1 MLVGTGIAP
10 LPSSWGKGP
19 GDGGATHRMSILS
32 IRNLKVDY
40 ATQDGTVQAV
50 DGVSLDVAEGQHL
63 GLIGESGC
71 GKTTLMKAIVQ
82 VLPRNGRIVAGEIN
96 FKGTDLLQLSRTD
109 MRQLRWREIAT
120 IPQASMD
127 SLNPVQR
134 VGNQLTKLLSVRGG
148 YDKRAAKRRA
158 VDLFDLVGLDSDRLS
173 HYPHEFSGGMK
184 QRAVIAMALA
194 LEPSLLIA
202 DEPVTAL
209 DVIVQHQILEVL
221 RRLEEELNLTVM
233 LITHDISVVAQVC
246 DSVAVMYAGR
256 IVEQAAA
263 APFFASPSHPYSLG
277 LQQAFPN
284 LARPREQL
292 VSIEGY
298 PPDLREPPT
307 GCRFAER
314 CPFVL
319 DACHIDD
326 PQLQLVG
333 AERYAACL
341 RSGEM
346 DALRL
351 QAEDPALWQ
360 QVEVAQTYAPTP
372 HPPALSPT
380 GREGE
385 LSPVLDADDKSPSLL
400 MEEGFGVGASEPLL
414 ELRDVSK
421 RFKVGGGLA
430 GLLRGDKEQT
440 VYAVN
445 NISFSLRR
453 GESLGLAGES
463 GCGKSTTG
471 KLLVKLLDAS
481 EGEIDFDGADLA
493 ALDGENLLGF
503 RRRAQLMF
511 QNPFEALNPRF
522 TLYRSLTEPL
532 IIHGWTDENERLERV
547 VDTLDRVNLRPA
559 EVFLDKYPHQLSG
572 GQLQRVVLAR
582 ALVLQPDF
590 LVADEPVSMLDVS
603 VRAGILNT
611 TRRLASEL
619 GLATVYISHDLSL
632 LQYTCDRI
640 AIMYLGEIVEIGPS
654 QQVINNPQ
662 HPYTQALIAA
672 VPVPDPTIENPPLRI
687 REGVPRPTE
696 QFVGCPFSQRCP
708 EVMEA
713 CLTVRPPQ
721 VSDDEGRITSCH
733 LYGEHSA
740 SPKLRDSAGKQA

>member
-1 MLVGTGIAP
+1 
-10 LPSSWGKGP
+10 
-19 GDGGATHRMSILS
+19 MSILS
-32 IRNLKVDY
+32 IRDLKVNY
-40 ATQDGTVQAV
+40 ETQEGTVQAV
-50 DGVSLDVAEGQHL
+50 DGVSLDIEEAQQL

-71 GKTTLMKAIVQ
+71 GKTTLLKAIVQ
-82 VLPRNGRIVAGEIN
+82 VLPRNGRIAGGEIL
-96 FKGTDLLQLSRTD
+96 FKGMDLLRLPAAE

-134 VGNQLTKLLSVRGG
+134 VGKQLTKLLTVRGG
-148 YDKRAAKRRA
+148 LGKAAAQRRA
-158 VDLFDLVGLDSDRLS
+158 VELFDLVGLDTGRLM

-194 LEPSLLIA
+194 LNPSLLIA

-221 RRLEEELNLTVM
+221 RRLQEELNLTVM

-246 DSVAVMYAGR
+246 DSVSVMYAGQ
-256 IVEQAAA
+256 IVERADAKT
-263 APFFASPSHPYSLG
+263 FFQSPAHPYSLG

-284 LARPREQL
+284 LVRPRDVL

-298 PPDLREPPT
+298 PPDLRQPPQ

-319 DACHIDD
+319 DACHQTD
-326 PQLQLVG
+326 PVLEKVG
-333 AERYAACL
+333 DNRSAACL
-341 RSGEM
+341 RSQEM
-346 DALRL
+346 DALRQ
-351 QAEDPALWQ
+351 QAEDPTLWQ
-360 QVEVAQTYAPTP
+360 HVEVTQQFQDHPATAPI
-372 HPPALSPT
+372 
-380 GREGE
+380 E
-385 LSPVLDADDKSPSLL
+385 LTADEAKRSTSGQNDNVLIEMRS
-400 MEEGFGVGASEPLL
+400 
-414 ELRDVSK
+414 VSK
-421 RFKVGGGLA
+421 RFKIGGGLA

-445 NISFSLRR
+445 NISFTLKR

-471 KLLVKLLDAS
+471 KLLVKLVDAS
-481 EGEIDFDGADLA
+481 EGEILFDGLDLA
-493 ALDGENLLGF
+493 KLDDKETLAF
-503 RRRAQLMF
+503 RSRVQLMF

-532 IIHGWTDENERLERV
+532 IIHGWKDETKRLNRV
-547 VDTLDRVNLRPA
+547 IETLDRVNLRPA
-559 EVFLDKYPHQLSG
+559 EAFLDKYPHQLSG

-582 ALVLQPDF
+582 ALVLHPDF

-611 TRRLASEL
+611 TRRLAREL

-654 QQVINNPQ
+654 QDVIRHPQ

-672 VPVPDPTIENPPLRI
+672 VPVPDPTIENPPLRVQ
-687 REGVPRPTE
+687 EGVPRPTE
-696 QFVGCPFSQRCP
+696 LFVGCPFAQRCP
-708 EVMEA
+708 DAMEA
-713 CLTVRPPQ
+713 CLHIPPPQ
-721 VSDDEGRITSCH
+721 IISENDHITQCH
-733 LYGEHSA
+733 LYGDHRD
-740 SPKLRDSAGKQA
+740 SPKLKRKLAGEPL

>member
-1 MLVGTGIAP
+1 
-10 LPSSWGKGP
+10 
-19 GDGGATHRMSILS
+19 MSILS
-32 IRNLKVDY
+32 IRDLKVDY
-40 ATQDGTVQAV
+40 HTQDGTVQAV
-50 DGVSLDVAEGQHL
+50 DGVSLDLEEGQHL

-71 GKTTLMKAIVQ
+71 GKTTLLKAIVQ
-82 VLPRNGRIVAGEIN
+82 VLPRNGHIVSGEIK
-96 FKGTDLLQLSRTD
+96 FQGMDLLKLPPAE

-134 VGNQLTKLLSVRGG
+134 VGSQLMKLLRVRGG
-148 YDKRAAKRRA
+148 YSKKAARKRA
-158 VDLFDLVGLDSDRLS
+158 VDLFDMVGLDTERLM

-221 RRLEEELNLTVM
+221 RKLEQELNLTVM

-246 DSVAVMYAGR
+246 DSVSVMYAGR

-263 APFFASPSHPYSLG
+263 KPFFASPAHPYSLG

-284 LARPREQL
+284 LARPRDVL

-298 PPDLREPPT
+298 PPDLREPPA

-314 CPFVL
+314 CPFVQP
-319 DACHIDD
+319 ACHEID
-326 PQLQLVG
+326 PQLEADG
-333 AERYAACL
+333 AGRFAACL
-341 RSGEM
+341 RSSEM
-346 DALRL
+346 DALRIH
-351 QAEDPALWQ
+351 AEDPTLWQ
-360 QVEVAQTYAPTP
+360 NVEVARGFAPQP
-372 HPPALSPT
+372 QPPPPPATAGRGDSVSRPT
-380 GREGE
+380 NDSDSETAGQPPADPDKSAPGGAAQ
-385 LSPVLDADDKSPSLL
+385 ADDI
-400 MEEGFGVGASEPLL
+400 LL
-414 ELRDVSK
+414 EMNDVSK
-421 RFKVGGGLA
+421 RFKIGGGLA
-430 GLLRGDKEQT
+430 GLLRGDREQT

-445 NISFSLRR
+445 NVSFTLRR

-471 KLLVKLLDAS
+471 KLLVKLIDAS
-481 EGEIDFDGADLA
+481 DGRLLFDGDDLSQV
-493 ALDGENLLGF
+493 GEKALLGF
-503 RRRAQLMF
+503 RSRVQLMF

-532 IIHGWTDENERLERV
+532 IIHGWKDEDERLDRV

-582 ALVLQPDF
+582 ALVLHPDF

-611 TRRLASEL
+611 TRRLAREL

-654 QQVINNPQ
+654 DEVINNPQ

-696 QFVGCPFSQRCP
+696 QFSGCPFAQRCP

-713 CLTVRPPQ
+713 CLDIRPPLI
-721 VSDDEGRITSCH
+721 VDERGHQAQCH
-733 LYGEHSA
+733 LYGEHRA
-740 SPKLRDSAGKQA
+740 SPKLQRASQS

>member
-1 MLVGTGIAP
+1 MT
-10 LPSSWGKGP
+10 
-19 GDGGATHRMSILS
+19 ILS
-32 IRNLKVDY
+32 IRDLKVEY
-40 ATQDGTVQAV
+40 ATQDGAVEAV

-71 GKTTLMKAIVQ
+71 GKTTLLKAIVQ
-82 VLPRNGRIVAGEIN
+82 VLPRNGRVTGGKIM
-96 FKGTDLLQLSRTD
+96 FKGMDLMQLPAAE

-134 VGNQLTKLLSVRGG
+134 VGGQLIKLLRVRGG
-148 YDKRAAKRRA
+148 YDKRAARRRA
-158 VDLFDLVGLDSDRLS
+158 VDLFDMVGLDTERLM

-221 RRLEEELNLTVM
+221 RELEQELNLTVM

-263 APFFASPSHPYSLG
+263 EPFFASPAHPYSLG

-284 LARPREQL
+284 LARPRDVL

-298 PPDLREPPT
+298 PPDLREPPA

-314 CPFVL
+314 CPFVQE
-319 DACHIDD
+319 ACKEHD
-326 PQLQLVG
+326 PRLEIVG
-333 AERYAACL
+333 DNRLAACL
-341 RSGEM
+341 RSNEM
-346 DALRL
+346 DALRAR
-351 QAEDPALWQ
+351 AEDPTLWQ
-360 QVEVAQTYAPTP
+360 HVEVAQLVGQPRPDFTDDGRGEPTARPSDVSHLAMAGQSPADPHKSETTPADGVDAP
-372 HPPALSPT
+372 
-380 GREGE
+380 
-385 LSPVLDADDKSPSLL
+385 
-400 MEEGFGVGASEPLL
+400 PLL
-414 ELRDVSK
+414 EMRDVSK
-421 RFKVGGGLA
+421 RFKIGGGLA

-445 NISFSLRR
+445 NISFTLRR

-481 EGEIDFDGADLA
+481 DGEITFAGADLSSV
-493 ALDGENLLGF
+493 DDKDLLAF
-503 RRRAQLMF
+503 RSRVQLMF

-532 IIHGWTDENERLERV
+532 IIHGWKDENERTRRV
-547 VDTLDRVNLRPA
+547 VETLDRVNLRPA

-582 ALVLQPDF
+582 ALVLHPDF

-611 TRRLASEL
+611 TRRLAREL

-654 QQVINNPQ
+654 NEVINNPQ

-672 VPVPDPTIENPPLRI
+672 VPVPDPTVENPPLRI

-696 QFVGCPFSQRCP
+696 QFIGCPFAQRCP

-713 CLTVRPPQ
+713 CLSVRPP
-721 VSDDEGRITSCH
+721 VIADERAHQAQCH
-733 LYGEHSA
+733 LYGEHRD
-740 SPKLRDSAGKQA
+740 SPKLERDAAAPR

>member
-1 MLVGTGIAP
+1 
-10 LPSSWGKGP
+10 
-19 GDGGATHRMSILS
+19 MSILS
-32 IRNLKVDY
+32 IRDLKVDY

-50 DGVSLDVAEGQHL
+50 DGVSLDVEESQQL

-71 GKTTLMKAIVQ
+71 GKTTLLNAIVQ
-82 VLPRNGRIVAGEIN
+82 VLPRNGHISAGEIK
-96 FKGTDLLQLSRTD
+96 FKGMDLLQLPAAE

-134 VGNQLTKLLSVRGG
+134 VGNQLLKLLRVRGG
-148 YDKRAAKRRA
+148 YDKRAARRRA
-158 VDLFDLVGLDSDRLS
+158 VDLFDLVGLDTERLMY
-173 HYPHEFSGGMK
+173 YPHEFSGGMK

-209 DVIVQHQILEVL
+209 DVIVQHQILEVV
-221 RRLEEELNLTVM
+221 RELEQELNLTVM

-263 APFFASPSHPYSLG
+263 KPFFASPAHPYSLG

-284 LARPREQL
+284 LARPRDVL

-298 PPDLREPPT
+298 PPDLREPPS

-314 CPFVL
+314 CPFVQP
-319 DACHIDD
+319 ACHEVD
-326 PQLQLVG
+326 PQLEIVG
-333 AERYAACL
+333 ENRLAACL
-341 RSGEM
+341 RSSEM
-346 DALRL
+346 NELRVM
-351 QAEDPALWQ
+351 AEDPTLWQ
-360 QVEVAQTYAPTP
+360 NVEVAQQLTPTLNP
-372 HPPALSPT
+372 SPKM
-380 GREGE
+380 REGLTTTVDE
-385 LSPVLDADDKSPSLL
+385 QGIHAPLPSLWGKGPGDGGGDIL
-400 MEEGFGVGASEPLL
+400 IEM
-414 ELRDVSK
+414 RNVSK
-421 RFKVGGGLA
+421 RFKIGGGLA

-445 NISFSLRR
+445 NISFTLER

-471 KLLVKLLDAS
+471 KLLVKLVDAS
-481 EGEIDFDGADLA
+481 DGNIIFDGADLA
-493 ALDGENLLGF
+493 QLDGDELLDF
-503 RRRAQLMF
+503 RERVQLMF

-522 TLYRSLTEPL
+522 TLYRSLMEPL
-532 IIHGWTDENERLERV
+532 IIHGWKDENKRLLRV
-547 VDTLDRVNLRPA
+547 METLDRVNLRPPEA
-559 EVFLDKYPHQLSG
+559 FLDKYPHQLSG

-582 ALVLQPDF
+582 ALVLHPDF

-611 TRRLASEL
+611 TRRLAREL

-640 AIMYLGEIVEIGPS
+640 AIMYLGEIVEIGPTNE
-654 QQVINNPQ
+654 VIHNPQ

-672 VPVPDPTIENPPLRI
+672 VPAPDPTLENPPLRI

-696 QFVGCPFSQRCP
+696 LFVGCPFAQRCP
-708 EVMEA
+708 DVMEA
-713 CLTVRPPQ
+713 CLSVRPPQ
-721 VSDDEGRITSCH
+721 VTNEKDHMAQCH
-733 LYGEHSA
+733 LYGEHRD
-740 SPKLRDSAGKQA
+740 SPKLKRDAERESA

>member
-1 MLVGTGIAP
+1 
-10 LPSSWGKGP
+10 
-19 GDGGATHRMSILS
+19 MSILS
-32 IRNLKVDY
+32 IRDLSVNY

-50 DGVSLDVAEGQHL
+50 DGVSLDLEEGQRL

-71 GKTTLMKAIVQ
+71 GKTTLLKAIVQ
-82 VLPRNGRIVAGEIN
+82 VLPRNGRIAGGKIL
-96 FKGTDLLQLSRTD
+96 FKGMDLLQLPAAE

-134 VGNQLTKLLSVRGG
+134 VGSQLTKLLRVRGG
-148 YDKRAAKRRA
+148 YSKKAALKRAA
-158 VDLFDLVGLDSDRLS
+158 DLFDLVGLDTERLS

-221 RRLEEELNLTVM
+221 RELEQELNLTVM

-246 DSVAVMYAGR
+246 DSVSVMYAGR

-263 APFFASPSHPYSLG
+263 EPFFSSPAHPYSLG

-284 LARPREQL
+284 LARPRDVL

-298 PPDLREPPT
+298 PPDLREPPS

-314 CPFVL
+314 CPFVQ
-319 DACHIDD
+319 DACHDIDPKLEAIGD
-326 PQLQLVG
+326 G
-333 AERYAACL
+333 RAAACL
-341 RSGEM
+341 RSNEM
-346 DALRL
+346 DVLRV
-351 QAEDPALWQ
+351 QSEDPSLWQ
-360 QVEVAQTYAPTP
+360 RVEVAQGLTPTP
-372 HPPALSPT
+372 QPAHA
-380 GREGE
+380 GRGDPVGRPSDANAGE
-385 LSPVLDADDKSPSLL
+385 RPDQPLAAPNRVIVDDDGADDI
-400 MEEGFGVGASEPLL
+400 LL
-414 ELRDVSK
+414 EMRDVSK
-421 RFKVGGGLA
+421 RFKIGGGLA

-445 NISFSLRR
+445 NISFSLKR

-471 KLLVKLLDAS
+471 KLLVKLIDAS
-481 EGEIDFDGADLA
+481 DGEIIFDGADLA
-493 ALDGENLLGF
+493 GMDDDSLLAF
-503 RRRAQLMF
+503 RSRVQLMF

-532 IIHGWTDENERLERV
+532 IIHGWKDENKRLDRV
-547 VDTLDRVNLRPA
+547 IETLDRVNLRPA

-582 ALVLQPDF
+582 ALVLHPDF

-611 TRRLASEL
+611 TRRLAREL

-640 AIMYLGEIVEIGPS
+640 AIMYLGEIVEIGAS
-654 QQVINNPQ
+654 NQVINNPQ
-662 HPYTQALIAA
+662 HPYTKALIAA

-687 REGVPRPTE
+687 QEGIPRPTE
-696 QFVGCPFSQRCP
+696 QFIGCPFAQRCP
-708 EVMEA
+708 DAMEA

-721 VSDDEGRITSCH
+721 IIDENEHGAQCH
-733 LYGEHSA
+733 LYGEHRD
-740 SPKLRDSAGKQA
+740 SPKLKRQLP

>member
-1 MLVGTGIAP
+1 
-10 LPSSWGKGP
+10 
-19 GDGGATHRMSILS
+19 MSILS
-32 IRNLKVDY
+32 IRDLSVNY

-50 DGVSLDVAEGQHL
+50 DGVSLDLAEGQRL

-71 GKTTLMKAIVQ
+71 GKTTLLKAIVQ
-82 VLPRNGRIVAGEIN
+82 VLPRNGAIVGGQIL
-96 FKGTDLLQLSRTD
+96 FKGMDLLQLPAAE

-134 VGNQLTKLLSVRGG
+134 VGSQLTKLLRVRGG
-148 YDKRAAKRRA
+148 FSKRSAQSRAA
-158 VDLFDLVGLDSDRLS
+158 DLFDLVGLDTERLS

-221 RRLEEELNLTVM
+221 RELEQELNLTVM

-246 DSVAVMYAGR
+246 DSVSVMYAGR

-263 APFFASPSHPYSLG
+263 EPFFASPAHPYSLG

-284 LARPREQL
+284 LARPRDEL

-298 PPDLREPPT
+298 PPDLREPPS

-319 DACHIDD
+319 EACHNSDPKLEAIGDD
-326 PQLQLVG
+326 R
-333 AERYAACL
+333 AAACL
-341 RSGEM
+341 RSSEM
-346 DALRL
+346 DALRV
-351 QAEDPALWQ
+351 QSEDPSLWQ
-360 QVEVAQTYAPTP
+360 RVEVAQQFAPTLNP
-372 HPPALSPT
+372 SPKK
-380 GREGE
+380 REGLFSPKAEQQE
-385 LSPVLDADDKSPSLL
+385 LNAPIPSVWEEPGDGGDK
-400 MEEGFGVGASEPLL
+400 VLL
-414 ELRDVSK
+414 EMRNVSK
-421 RFKVGGGLA
+421 RFKIGGGLA

-445 NISFSLRR
+445 NISFSLKR

-471 KLLVKLLDAS
+471 KLLVKLIDAS
-481 EGEIDFDGADLA
+481 DGAIIFDGADLTA
-493 ALDGENLLGF
+493 MDEDSLFAF
-503 RRRAQLMF
+503 RSRVQLMF

-532 IIHGWTDENERLERV
+532 VIHGWKDEDKRLDRV
-547 VDTLDRVNLRPA
+547 IETLDRVNLRPA

-582 ALVLQPDF
+582 ALVLHPDF

-611 TRRLASEL
+611 TRRLAREL

-654 QQVINNPQ
+654 KAVINNPQ
-662 HPYTQALIAA
+662 HPYTKALIAA
-672 VPVPDPTIENPPLRI
+672 VPVPDPTIVNPPLRI
-687 REGVPRPTE
+687 QEGVPRPTE
-696 QFVGCPFSQRCP
+696 QFVGCPFAQRCP
-708 EVMEA
+708 DVMEA
-713 CLTVRPPQ
+713 CLTVRPPLIT
-721 VSDDEGRITSCH
+721 DENDHTAQCH
-733 LYGEHSA
+733 LYGEHRN
-740 SPKLRDSAGKQA
+740 SPKLKRGIA

>member
-1 MLVGTGIAP
+1 
-10 LPSSWGKGP
+10 
-19 GDGGATHRMSILS
+19 MSILS
-32 IRNLKVDY
+32 IRDLSVNY

-50 DGVSLDVAEGQHL
+50 DGVSLDLEEGQRL

-71 GKTTLMKAIVQ
+71 GKTTLLKAIVQ
-82 VLPRNGRIVAGEIN
+82 VLPRNGAITGGKIL
-96 FKGTDLLQLSRTD
+96 FKGMDLLQMPAAE

-134 VGNQLTKLLSVRGG
+134 VGSQLTKLLRVRGG
-148 YDKRAAKRRA
+148 FSKKAALKRAA
-158 VDLFDLVGLDSDRLS
+158 DLFDLVGLDTERLS

-221 RRLEEELNLTVM
+221 RELEQELNLTVM

-246 DSVAVMYAGR
+246 DSVSVMYAGR

-263 APFFASPSHPYSLG
+263 EPFFASPAHPYSLG

-284 LARPREQL
+284 LARPRDEL

-298 PPDLREPPT
+298 PPDLREPPS

-314 CPFVL
+314 CPFAQE
-319 DACHIDD
+319 ACQASD
-326 PQLQLVG
+326 PQLVAIG

-341 RSGEM
+341 RSSEM
-346 DALRL
+346 DALRV
-351 QAEDPALWQ
+351 QSEDPSLWQ
-360 QVEVAQTYAPTP
+360 RVEVARQVAPTP
-372 HPPALSPT
+372 SPSRHPYGGHPIK
-380 GREGE
+380 REG
-385 LSPVLDADDKSPSLL
+385 LIPPMPSDKSSSPSLL
-400 MEEGFGVGASEPLL
+400 VGEGDGGWGGENDVLL
-414 ELRDVSK
+414 KLRNVSK
-421 RFKVGGGLA
+421 RFKIGGGLA

-445 NISFSLRR
+445 NISFSLKR

-471 KLLVKLLDAS
+471 KLLVKLIDAS
-481 EGEIDFDGADLA
+481 DGEILFDGADIT
-493 ALDGENLLGF
+493 ALDDESILSF
-503 RRRAQLMF
+503 RSRVQLMF

-532 IIHGWTDENERLERV
+532 VIHGWKDENQRLDRV
-547 VDTLDRVNLRPA
+547 IETLDRVNLRPA

-582 ALVLQPDF
+582 SLVLHPDF

-611 TRRLASEL
+611 TRRLAREL

-654 QQVINNPQ
+654 NEVINNPQ

-696 QFVGCPFSQRCP
+696 RFAGCPFAQRCP
-708 EVMEA
+708 DAMEA
-713 CLTVRPPQ
+713 CLTVPPPLIT
-721 VSDDEGRITSCH
+721 DESAHSAQCH
-733 LYGEHSA
+733 LYGEHRD
-740 SPKLRDSAGKQA
+740 SPKLKRDLAAAL

>member
-1 MLVGTGIAP
+1 MT
-10 LPSSWGKGP
+10 
-19 GDGGATHRMSILS
+19 ILS

-71 GKTTLMKAIVQ
+71 GKTTLLKAIVQ

-148 YDKRAAKRRA
+148 YGKRAAKRRA
-158 VDLFDLVGLDSDRLS
+158 VDLFDLVGLDSERLS

-256 IVEQAAA
+256 IVEQADAG
-263 APFFASPSHPYSLG
+263 PFFASPAHPYSLG

-319 DACHIDD
+319 GACHTDD

-333 AERYAACL
+333 ADRYAACL

-346 DALRL
+346 DALRQ

-360 QVEVAQTYAPTP
+360 QVEVVQASEELAQPSQIDSADW
-372 HPPALSPT
+372 A
-380 GREGE
+380 GQ
-385 LSPVLDADDKSPSLL
+385 PVATSDADDI
-400 MEEGFGVGASEPLL
+400 LL

-445 NISFSLRR
+445 NVSFSLRR

-481 EGEIDFDGADLA
+481 DGEIDFDGADLA
-493 ALDGENLLGF
+493 ALGGENLLGF

-532 IIHGWTDENERLERV
+532 IIHGWTDESERLERV
-547 VDTLDRVNLRPA
+547 VETLDRVNLRPA

-696 QFVGCPFSQRCP
+696 QFIGCPFSQRCP

-713 CLTVRPPQ
+713 CLSIRPPQ
-721 VSDDEGRITSCH
+721 VSDAEGRITQCH

-740 SPKLRDSAGKQA
+740 SPKLK

>member
-1 MLVGTGIAP
+1 MT
-10 LPSSWGKGP
+10 
-19 GDGGATHRMSILS
+19 ILS

-50 DGVSLDVAEGQHL
+50 DGVSLDVAEGQRL

-71 GKTTLMKAIVQ
+71 GKTTLLKAIVQ
-82 VLPRNGRIVAGEIN
+82 VLPRNGRIAAGEIR
-96 FKGTDLLQLSRTD
+96 FQGRDLLQMSTAD

-134 VGNQLTKLLSVRGG
+134 VGSQLTKLLRVRGG
-148 YDKRAAKRRA
+148 YDKRAAQRRA
-158 VDLFDLVGLDSDRLS
+158 VDLFDLVGLDSERLT

-221 RRLEEELNLTVM
+221 RELEEELNLTVV

-256 IVEQAAA
+256 IVEQAAG
-263 APFFASPSHPYSLG
+263 APFFAAPAHPYSLG

-314 CPFVL
+314 CPFVQA
-319 DACHIDD
+319 ACHETD
-326 PQLQLVG
+326 PQLQVVG
-333 AERYAACL
+333 DGRYAACL
-341 RSGEM
+341 RSAEM
-346 DALRL
+346 DSLRL
-351 QAEDPALWQ
+351 QAEDPLLWQ
-360 QVEVAQTYAPTP
+360 RVEVAQQFAPMP
-372 HPPALSPT
+372 
-380 GREGE
+380 
-385 LSPVLDADDKSPSLL
+385 SPS
-400 MEEGFGVGASEPLL
+400 VPASTHGGDSGRGDSGRGDSVSRPPSVDSRDDDILL

-421 RFKVGGGLA
+421 RFKIGGGLA

-445 NISFSLRR
+445 KVSFALRR

-481 EGEIDFDGADLA
+481 DGEIRFGGDDLM
-493 ALDGENLLGF
+493 ALDGEDLLRF

-532 IIHGWTDENERLERV
+532 IIHGWTDEDERLDRV
-547 VDTLDRVNLRPA
+547 VETLDRVNLRPA

-611 TRRLASEL
+611 TRQLAREL

-654 QQVINNPQ
+654 QEIISNPQ

-672 VPVPDPTIENPPLRI
+672 VPVPDPTIENPPLRVE
-687 REGVPRPTE
+687 EGVPRPTE
-696 QFVGCPFSQRCP
+696 QFVGCPFAQRCP
-708 EVMEA
+708 DAMQA
-713 CLTVRPPQ
+713 CLDIRPPQ
-721 VSDDEGRITSCH
+721 VIDAAGRMTQCH
-733 LYGEHSA
+733 LYGEQRA
-740 SPKLRDSAGKQA
+740 SPKLKNGQSASA

>member
-1 MLVGTGIAP
+1 MT
-10 LPSSWGKGP
+10 
-19 GDGGATHRMSILS
+19 ILS

-40 ATQDGTVQAV
+40 ATQDGVVQAV
-50 DGVSLDVAEGQHL
+50 DNVSLDVEEGQQL

-71 GKTTLMKAIVQ
+71 GKTTLLNAIVQ
-82 VLPRNGRIVAGEIN
+82 VLPRNGRIASGEILY
-96 FKGTDLLQLSRTD
+96 KGTDLLRLSTVD

-134 VGNQLTKLLSVRGG
+134 VGSQLMKLLTVRGG
-148 YDKRAAKRRA
+148 YDKAKARRRA
-158 VDLFDLVGLDSDRLS
+158 VDLFDLVGLDTERLM

-194 LEPSLLIA
+194 LQPSLLIA

-221 RRLEEELNLTVM
+221 RDLQQELNLTVM

-246 DSVAVMYAGR
+246 DSVSVMYAGQ
-256 IVEQAAA
+256 IVERAAA
-263 APFFASPSHPYSLG
+263 APFFHSPAHPYSLG

-284 LARPREQL
+284 LARPRDVL

-298 PPDLREPPT
+298 PPDLRHPPP

-314 CPFVL
+314 CPFVQ
-319 DACHIDD
+319 DACHETD
-326 PQLQLVG
+326 PPLEIVG
-333 AERYAACL
+333 EGRTAACL
-341 RSGEM
+341 RSSEM
-346 DALRL
+346 DALRV
-351 QAEDPALWQ
+351 QAEDPTLWQ
-360 QVEVAQTYAPTP
+360 HVEVTQQFEDLPEYETV
-372 HPPALSPT
+372 
-380 GREGE
+380 E
-385 LSPVLDADDKSPSLL
+385 LSAETP
-400 MEEGFGVGASEPLL
+400 ASEKNGEVLI
-414 ELRDVSK
+414 EMRDVSK
-421 RFKVGGGLA
+421 RFKIGGGLA

-445 NISFSLRR
+445 NISFTLKR

-471 KLLVKLLDAS
+471 KLLVKLIDAS
-481 EGEIDFDGADLA
+481 DGQIIFDGADLA
-493 ALDGENLLGF
+493 QLEDEELLKF
-503 RRRAQLMF
+503 RSRVQLMF

-532 IIHGWTDENERLERV
+532 IIHGWKDEEARAQRV
-547 VDTLDRVNLRPA
+547 IETLDRVNLRPA

-582 ALVLQPDF
+582 ALVLYPDF

-611 TRRLASEL
+611 TRRLAREL

-654 QQVINNPQ
+654 NEVINNPQ

-687 REGVPRPTE
+687 QEGVPRPTE
-696 QFVGCPFSQRCP
+696 IFVGCPFAQRCP
-708 EVMEA
+708 DAMEA
-713 CLTVRPPQ
+713 CLNIRPPL
-721 VSDDEGRITSCH
+721 VSDENDHTARCH
-733 LYGEHSA
+733 LYGEQRH
-740 SPKLRDSAGKQA
+740 SPKLKRRAEPAL

>member
-1 MLVGTGIAP
+1 
-10 LPSSWGKGP
+10 
-19 GDGGATHRMSILS
+19 MSILS
-32 IRNLKVDY
+32 IRDLKVNY

-50 DGVSLDVAEGQHL
+50 DGVDLDLEEGQHL

-71 GKTTLMKAIVQ
+71 GKTTLLKAIVQ
-82 VLPRNGRIVAGEIN
+82 VLPRNGEIVSGEIK
-96 FKGTDLLQLSRTD
+96 FQGMDLLKLPPAE

-134 VGNQLTKLLSVRGG
+134 VGSQLTKLLRVRGG
-148 YDKRAAKRRA
+148 YRKKAARKRA
-158 VDLFDLVGLDSDRLS
+158 VDLFDMVGLDTERLM

-221 RRLEEELNLTVM
+221 RQLERELNLTVM

-246 DSVAVMYAGR
+246 DSVSVMYAGR
-256 IVEQAAA
+256 IVEEAKSE
-263 APFFASPSHPYSLG
+263 PFFASPAHPYSLG

-284 LARPREQL
+284 LARPRDVL

-298 PPDLREPPT
+298 PPDLRAPPS

-314 CPFVL
+314 CPFVQN
-319 DACHIDD
+319 DCHETD
-326 PQLQLVG
+326 PQLEVVG
-333 AERYAACL
+333 DGRLAACL
-341 RSGEM
+341 RSSEM
-346 DALRL
+346 DSLRI
-351 QAEDPALWQ
+351 QAEDPTLWQ
-360 QVEVAQTYAPTP
+360 NVEVAQYP
-372 HPPALSPT
+372 HPKPLHHK
-380 GREGE
+380 EGGASVAE
-385 LSPVLDADDKSPSLL
+385 TNGGTAASASPSLP
-400 MEEGFGVGASEPLL
+400 VGEAAGGWGDESSDILL
-414 ELRDVSK
+414 EMNDVSK
-421 RFKVGGGLA
+421 QFKIGGGLS

-445 NISFSLRR
+445 NISFTLRR

-481 EGEIDFDGADLA
+481 AGSIVFDGDDLSA
-493 ALDGENLLGF
+493 VDDKELLGY
-503 RRRAQLMF
+503 RSRVQLMF

-532 IIHGWTDENERLERV
+532 IIHGWKDESERTQRV
-547 VDTLDRVNLRPA
+547 VETLDRVNLRPA

-582 ALVLQPDF
+582 ALVLHPDF

-611 TRRLASEL
+611 TRRLAREL

-654 QQVINNPQ
+654 NEVINNPQ

-672 VPVPDPTIENPPLRI
+672 VPVPDPTMENPPLRI

-696 QFVGCPFSQRCP
+696 QFIGCPFAQRCP
-708 EVMEA
+708 EAMEA
-713 CLTVRPPQ
+713 CLSIRPP
-721 VSDDEGRITSCH
+721 VIGDERGHQAQCH
-733 LYGEHSA
+733 LYGEH
-740 SPKLRDSAGKQA
+740 RDSPPLNRDAELAR

>member
-1 MLVGTGIAP
+1 
-10 LPSSWGKGP
+10 
-19 GDGGATHRMSILS
+19 MSILS
-32 IRNLKVDY
+32 IRDLKVDY

-50 DGVSLDVAEGQHL
+50 DGVSLDIDEGQHL

-71 GKTTLMKAIVQ
+71 GKTTLLKAIVR
-82 VLPRNGRIVAGEIN
+82 VLPRNGRIVAGEIK
-96 FKGTDLLQLSRTD
+96 FKGTDLLSLAPAE

-134 VGNQLTKLLSVRGG
+134 VGSQLMKLLTVRGG
-148 YDKRAAKRRA
+148 YDKRTARRRA
-158 VDLFDLVGLDSDRLS
+158 VDLFDLVGLDTERLM

-221 RRLEEELNLTVM
+221 RELERELNLTLM

-263 APFFASPSHPYSLG
+263 QPFFHAPAHPYSLG

-284 LARPREQL
+284 LARPRDVL

-314 CPFVL
+314 CPFVQ
-319 DACHIDD
+319 DACHGVD
-326 PQLQLVG
+326 PQLELVG
-333 AERYAACL
+333 SDRWAACL
-341 RSGEM
+341 RSSEM
-346 DALRL
+346 EELRV
-351 QAEDPALWQ
+351 QAEDPDLWQ
-360 QVEVAQTYAPTP
+360 QVEVVQEVAPSLIP
-372 HPPALSPT
+372 SPIK
-380 GREGE
+380 REGITPPLPSAE
-385 LSPVLDADDKSPSLL
+385 SDSPSLL
-400 MEEGFGVGASEPLL
+400 AGDGSGERGEKNGDDILL
-414 ELRDVSK
+414 EMRDVSK
-421 RFKVGGGLA
+421 RFKIGGGLA

-445 NISFSLRR
+445 NISFTLRR

-481 EGEIDFDGADLA
+481 DGEILFDGNDLA
-493 ALDGENLLGF
+493 QFDREELLAF
-503 RRRAQLMF
+503 RRRSQLMF
-511 QNPFEALNPRF
+511 QNPFEALNSRF

-532 IIHGWTDENERLERV
+532 IIHGWKDEYKRLERV
-547 VDTLDRVNLRPA
+547 VETLDRVNLRPA

-582 ALVLQPDF
+582 ALVLHPDF

-611 TRRLASEL
+611 TRRLAREL

-640 AIMYLGEIVEIGPS
+640 AIMYLGEIVEIGPCKE
-654 QQVINNPQ
+654 VINNPQ

-672 VPVPDPTIENPPLRI
+672 VPVPDPTVENPPLRI
-687 REGVPRPTE
+687 QDGVPRPTE
-696 QFVGCPFSQRCP
+696 RFIGCPFAQRCP
-708 EVMEA
+708 DVMEA
-713 CLTVRPPQ
+713 CLSVRPPA
-721 VSDDEGRITSCH
+721 ITGEDGHMAQCH
-733 LYGEHSA
+733 LYGEHRD
-740 SPKLRDSAGKQA
+740 SPKLKRAVE

>member
-1 MLVGTGIAP
+1 
-10 LPSSWGKGP
+10 
-19 GDGGATHRMSILS
+19 MSILS
-32 IRNLKVDY
+32 IRNLKVNY
-40 ATQDGTVQAV
+40 HTQDGVVQAV
-50 DGVSLDVAEGQHL
+50 DGVDLDLDEGQHL

-71 GKTTLMKAIVQ
+71 GKTTLLKAIVQ
-82 VLPRNGRIVAGEIN
+82 VLPRNGHIVSGEIK
-96 FKGTDLLQLSRTD
+96 FKGMDLLKLPPAE

-134 VGNQLTKLLSVRGG
+134 VGSQLMKLLRVRGG
-148 YDKRAAKRRA
+148 YTKKAARKRA
-158 VDLFDLVGLDSDRLS
+158 VDLFDMVGLDTERLM

-221 RRLEEELNLTVM
+221 RELERELNLTVM

-246 DSVAVMYAGR
+246 DSVSVMYAGR
-256 IVEQAAA
+256 IVEEARSE
-263 APFFASPSHPYSLG
+263 PFFASPAHPYSLG

-284 LARPREQL
+284 LARPRDVL

-314 CPFVL
+314 CPFVQA
-319 DACHIDD
+319 DCHQIDPILED
-326 PQLQLVG
+326 VG
-333 AERYAACL
+333 EDRKAACL
-341 RSGEM
+341 RSNEM
-346 DALRL
+346 DALRAR
-351 QAEDPALWQ
+351 AEDPTLWQ
-360 QVEVAQTYAPTP
+360 NVEVARLVGQPSTKSTDA
-372 HPPALSPT
+372 
-380 GREGE
+380 GRGE
-385 LSPVLDADDKSPSLL
+385 PLGRPSNTTRDVKAGQPLADPYNVPL
-400 MEEGFGVGASEPLL
+400 GVGNGGDDILL
-414 ELRDVSK
+414 EMNDVSK
-421 RFKVGGGLA
+421 RFKIGGGLA
-430 GLLRGDKEQT
+430 GLLRGDEEQT

-445 NISFSLRR
+445 NISFTLRR

-471 KLLVKLLDAS
+471 KLLVKLIDAS
-481 EGEIDFDGADLA
+481 DGQIVFDGEDLSSVDDKA
-493 ALDGENLLGF
+493 LLGF
-503 RRRAQLMF
+503 RSRVQLMF

-532 IIHGWTDENERLERV
+532 IIHGWKDENERTQRV
-547 VDTLDRVNLRPA
+547 VETLDRVNLRPA

-582 ALVLQPDF
+582 ALVLHPDF

-611 TRRLASEL
+611 TRRLAREL

-654 QQVINNPQ
+654 NEVINNPQ

-696 QFVGCPFSQRCP
+696 KFIGCPFAQRCP
-708 EVMEA
+708 EAMEA
-713 CLTVRPPQ
+713 CLNIRPP
-721 VSDDEGRITSCH
+721 VIADERGHEAQCH
-733 LYGEHSA
+733 LYGEHRD
-740 SPKLRDSAGKQA
+740 SPKLMRETPAGH

>member
-1 MLVGTGIAP
+1 
-10 LPSSWGKGP
+10 
-19 GDGGATHRMSILS
+19 MSILS
-32 IRNLKVDY
+32 IRDLKVDY
-40 ATQDGTVQAV
+40 ATQEGRVQAV

-71 GKTTLMKAIVQ
+71 GKTTLLKAVVQ
-82 VLPRNGRIVAGEIN
+82 VLPRNGQISAGKIL
-96 FKGTDLLQLSRTD
+96 FKGRDLLQLSRME

-134 VGNQLTKLLSVRGG
+134 VGSQLMKLLRVRGG
-148 YDKRAAKRRA
+148 YDKRAARRRA
-158 VDLFDLVGLDSDRLS
+158 SDLFDLVGLDTERLM

-221 RRLEEELNLTVM
+221 RELEHELNLTVM

-263 APFFASPSHPYSLG
+263 EPFFHAPAHPYSLG

-284 LARPREQL
+284 LARPRDVL

-298 PPDLREPPT
+298 PPDLREPPA

-314 CPFVL
+314 CPFVQER
-319 DACHIDD
+319 CHEVD
-326 PQLQLVG
+326 PRLEIVG
-333 AERYAACL
+333 EERLAACL

-346 DALRL
+346 ESLRA

-360 QVEVAQTYAPTP
+360 QVEVAMPPSA
-372 HPPALSPT
+372 PALPPSSGRSEPAGRPLPPPTSSDMGEPESRQLDRPSSP
-380 GREGE
+380 G
-385 LSPVLDADDKSPSLL
+385 
-400 MEEGFGVGASEPLL
+400 EPLL
-414 ELRDVSK
+414 EMRDVSK
-421 RFKVGGGLA
+421 RFKIGGGLS

-445 NISFSLRR
+445 NISFTLRR

-481 EGEIDFDGADLA
+481 DGELLFDGADMAQLEKEELLA
-493 ALDGENLLGF
+493 F
-503 RRRAQLMF
+503 RRRSQLMF

-532 IIHGWTDENERLERV
+532 IIHGWKDEQARLGRV
-547 VDTLDRVNLRPA
+547 IETLDRVNLRPA

-582 ALVLQPDF
+582 ALVLHPDF

-654 QQVINNPQ
+654 SEVINNPQ
-662 HPYTQALIAA
+662 HPYTKALIAA
-672 VPVPDPTIENPPLRI
+672 VPVPDPTVENPPLRI
-687 REGVPRPTE
+687 QEGVPRPTE
-696 QFVGCPFSQRCP
+696 RFVGCPFAQRCP
-708 EVMEA
+708 DVMQA
-713 CLTVRPPQ
+713 CQVIRPPAI
-721 VSDDEGRITSCH
+721 SDEYSHSAQCH
-733 LYGEHSA
+733 LYGEHRD
-740 SPKLRDSAGKQA
+740 SPKLRDQAEPAGA

>member
-1 MLVGTGIAP
+1 MT
-10 LPSSWGKGP
+10 
-19 GDGGATHRMSILS
+19 ILS

-40 ATQDGTVQAV
+40 ATQDGTARAV
-50 DGVSLDVAEGQHL
+50 DGVSLDVAAGQQL

-71 GKTTLMKAIVQ
+71 GKTTLLKAIVQ
-82 VLPRNGRIVAGEIN
+82 VLPRNGRVVAGEIN
-96 FKGTDLLQLSRTD
+96 FKGTDLLRLPPAD

-127 SLNPVQR
+127 SLNPVER
-134 VGNQLTKLLSVRGG
+134 VGSQLTKLLAVRGG
-148 YDKRAAKRRA
+148 YDRRAAKRRA
-158 VDLFDLVGLDSDRLS
+158 VDLFDLVGLDSGRLS

-221 RRLEEELNLTVM
+221 RRLEEELKLTVM

-263 APFFASPSHPYSLG
+263 APFFASPAHPYSLG

-326 PQLQLVG
+326 PQLQQVG
-333 AERYAACL
+333 ADRYAACL

-346 DALRL
+346 DMLRQ

-360 QVEVAQTYAPTP
+360 QVEVAQDSAPAGQS
-372 HPPALSPT
+372 PALSPT
-380 GREGE
+380 ERRGE
-385 LSPVLDADDKSPSLL
+385 SFIGSATENISPSLF
-400 MEEGFGVGASEPLL
+400 MGEGFGVGDERPLL

-430 GLLRGDKEQT
+430 GLLRGDEEQT

-481 EGEIDFDGADLA
+481 DGEIDFDGAGLT
-493 ALDGENLLGF
+493 ALDGEDLLRF

-532 IIHGWTDENERLERV
+532 VIHGWKDENERLERV
-547 VDTLDRVNLRPA
+547 VETLERVNLRPA

-696 QFVGCPFSQRCP
+696 RFIGCSFAQRCP
-708 EVMEA
+708 EAMEA
-713 CLTVRPPQ
+713 CLAVRPPQ
-721 VSDDEGRITSCH
+721 VRDAEGRITQCH

-740 SPKLRDSAGKQA
+740 SPKLNGGSGMLA

>member
-1 MLVGTGIAP
+1 
-10 LPSSWGKGP
+10 
-19 GDGGATHRMSILS
+19 MSILS
-32 IRNLKVDY
+32 IRDLKVNY
-40 ATQDGTVQAV
+40 ETQDGMVQAV
-50 DGVSLDVAEGQHL
+50 DGVSLDIEEAQQL

-71 GKTTLMKAIVQ
+71 GKTTLLKAIVQ
-82 VLPRNGRIVAGEIN
+82 VLPRNGRIAAGEIL
-96 FKGTDLLQLSRTD
+96 FKGMDLLRLPAAE

-134 VGNQLTKLLSVRGG
+134 VGKQLTKLLTVRGG
-148 YDKRAAKRRA
+148 LGKAAAQRRA
-158 VDLFDLVGLDSDRLS
+158 VDLFDLVGLDTGRLM

-194 LEPSLLIA
+194 LNPSLLIA

-221 RRLEEELNLTVM
+221 RRLQDELNLTVM

-246 DSVAVMYAGR
+246 DSVSVMYAGQ
-256 IVEQAAA
+256 IVEQADAK
-263 APFFASPSHPYSLG
+263 PFFQSPAHPYSLG

-284 LARPREQL
+284 LVRPRDVL

-298 PPDLREPPT
+298 PPDLRQPPQ

-319 DACHIDD
+319 DACHQTD
-326 PQLQLVG
+326 PILEKVG
-333 AERYAACL
+333 DNRSAACL
-341 RSGEM
+341 RSQEM
-346 DALRL
+346 DALRQ
-351 QAEDPALWQ
+351 QAEDPTLWQ
-360 QVEVAQTYAPTP
+360 HVEVTQQFQDHPATAPI
-372 HPPALSPT
+372 ALTADEAKRST
-380 GREGE
+380 S
-385 LSPVLDADDKSPSLL
+385 LQNDNVLIEMRS
-400 MEEGFGVGASEPLL
+400 
-414 ELRDVSK
+414 VSK
-421 RFKVGGGLA
+421 RFKIGGGLA

-445 NISFSLRR
+445 NISFTLKR

-471 KLLVKLLDAS
+471 KLLVKLVDAS
-481 EGEIDFDGADLA
+481 EGEILFDGLDLA
-493 ALDGENLLGF
+493 KLDNEETLAF
-503 RRRAQLMF
+503 RSRVQLMF

-532 IIHGWTDENERLERV
+532 IIHGWKDETKRLNRV
-547 VDTLDRVNLRPA
+547 IETLDRVNLRPA
-559 EVFLDKYPHQLSG
+559 EAFLDKYPHQLSG

-582 ALVLQPDF
+582 ALVLHPDF

-611 TRRLASEL
+611 TRRLAREL

-654 QQVINNPQ
+654 QDVIRHPQ

-672 VPVPDPTIENPPLRI
+672 VPVPDPTIENPPLRVQ
-687 REGVPRPTE
+687 EGVPRPTE
-696 QFVGCPFSQRCP
+696 QFVGCPFAQRCP
-708 EVMEA
+708 DAMEA
-713 CLTVRPPQ
+713 CLHIPPPQ
-721 VSDDEGRITSCH
+721 IISENDHITQCH
-733 LYGEHSA
+733 LYGDHRD
-740 SPKLRDSAGKQA
+740 SPKLKRKLAGEPI

>member
-1 MLVGTGIAP
+1 
-10 LPSSWGKGP
+10 
-19 GDGGATHRMSILS
+19 MSILS
-32 IRNLKVDY
+32 IRDLKVHY
-40 ATQDGTVQAV
+40 ATGDGVVQAV
-50 DGVSLDVAEGQHL
+50 DDVSLDVEEGQQL

-71 GKTTLMKAIVQ
+71 GKTTLLKAIVQ
-82 VLPRNGRIVAGEIN
+82 VLPRNGYIAGGEIN
-96 FKGTDLLQLSRTD
+96 FKGMDLLRLPAAE

-134 VGNQLTKLLSVRGG
+134 VGKQLMKLLTVRGG
-148 YDKRAAKRRA
+148 YSKAAARRRA
-158 VDLFDLVGLDSDRLS
+158 VDLFDIVGLDTERLM

-221 RRLEEELNLTVM
+221 RELQDQLKLTVM

-246 DSVAVMYAGR
+246 DSVSVMYAGR

-263 APFFASPSHPYSLG
+263 QPFFASPAHPYSLG

-284 LARPREQL
+284 LARPRDVL

-298 PPDLREPPT
+298 PPDLRQPPS

-314 CPFVL
+314 CPFVQA
-319 DACHIDD
+319 DCHTLD
-326 PQLQLVG
+326 PQLESVG
-333 AERYAACL
+333 PGRWAACL
-341 RSGEM
+341 RSSEM
-346 DALRL
+346 SELRR

-360 QVEVAQTYAPTP
+360 RVEVAQQFEDLP
-372 HPPALSPT
+372 LSP
-380 GREGE
+380 
-385 LSPVLDADDKSPSLL
+385 A
-400 MEEGFGVGASEPLL
+400 GAPAENAPNGDILL
-414 ELRDVSK
+414 EMRDVSK
-421 RFKVGGGLA
+421 RFKIGGGLA

-445 NISFSLRR
+445 NISFTLRR

-471 KLLVKLLDAS
+471 KLLVKLIDAS
-481 EGEIDFDGADLA
+481 DGEILFDDAALSALEGEA
-493 ALDGENLLGF
+493 LLGF
-503 RRRAQLMF
+503 RKRVQLMF

-532 IIHGWTDENERLERV
+532 IIHGWQDEDQRLQRV
-547 VDTLDRVNLRPA
+547 VETLDRVNLRPA

-582 ALVLQPDF
+582 SLVLHPDF

-611 TRRLASEL
+611 TRRLAREL

-654 QQVINNPQ
+654 HEVINNPQ

-672 VPVPDPTIENPPLRI
+672 VPVPDPTVENPPLRI
-687 REGVPRPTE
+687 QEGVPRPTE
-696 QFVGCPFSQRCP
+696 RFIGCPFAQRCP
-708 EVMEA
+708 DAMEA
-713 CLTVRPPQ
+713 CLTMRPPKIT
-721 VSDDEGRITSCH
+721 DERGHTAQCH
-733 LYGEHSA
+733 LYGEQRD
-740 SPKLRDSAGKQA
+740 SPKLKRDRADARR

>member
-1 MLVGTGIAP
+1 MT
-10 LPSSWGKGP
+10 
-19 GDGGATHRMSILS
+19 ILS
-32 IRNLKVDY
+32 IRDLKVDY

-50 DGVSLDVAEGQHL
+50 DGVSLDIHEGQHL

-71 GKTTLMKAIVQ
+71 GKTTLLKAIVR
-82 VLPRNGRIVAGEIN
+82 VLPRNGRIVAGEMK
-96 FKGTDLLQLSRTD
+96 FKGTDLLNLSPAE

-134 VGNQLTKLLSVRGG
+134 VGSQLMKLLTVRGG
-148 YDKRAAKRRA
+148 YDKRAARRRA
-158 VDLFDLVGLDSDRLS
+158 VDLFDLVGLDSERLM

-221 RRLEEELNLTVM
+221 RELERELNLTLM

-256 IVEQAAA
+256 IVEQAAVE
-263 APFFASPSHPYSLG
+263 PFFHAPAHPYSLG

-284 LARPREQL
+284 LARPRDEL

-314 CPFVL
+314 CPFVQ
-319 DACHIDD
+319 DACHEVD
-326 PQLQLVG
+326 PQLELVG
-333 AERYAACL
+333 SDRWAACL
-341 RSGEM
+341 RSSEMGE
-346 DALRL
+346 LRI
-351 QAEDPALWQ
+351 QAEDPELWQ
-360 QVEVAQTYAPTP
+360 QVEVAQYASPNPSTSP
-372 HPPALSPT
+372 LKMEGLSPSVPSAENDSSSVLA
-380 GREGE
+380 GHGSGE
-385 LSPVLDADDKSPSLL
+385 RGEQNGGDI
-400 MEEGFGVGASEPLL
+400 LL
-414 ELRDVSK
+414 EMRDVSK
-421 RFKVGGGLA
+421 RFKIGGGLA

-445 NISFSLRR
+445 NISFTLRR

-481 EGEIDFDGADLA
+481 DGEILFDGHDLA
-493 ALDGENLLGF
+493 QFDREELLAF
-503 RRRAQLMF
+503 RRRSQLMF
-511 QNPFEALNPRF
+511 QNPFEALNSRF

-532 IIHGWTDENERLERV
+532 IIHGWKDEYKRLERV
-547 VDTLDRVNLRPA
+547 VETLDRVNLRPA

-582 ALVLQPDF
+582 ALVLHPDF

-611 TRRLASEL
+611 TRRLAREL

-640 AIMYLGEIVEIGPS
+640 AIMYLGEIVEIGPTKE
-654 QQVINNPQ
+654 VINNPK

-672 VPVPDPTIENPPLRI
+672 VPVPDPTVENPPLRI
-687 REGVPRPTE
+687 QEGVPRPTE
-696 QFVGCPFSQRCP
+696 RYIGCPFAQRCP
-708 EVMEA
+708 DVMEA
-713 CLTVRPPQ
+713 CLSVRPPAIT
-721 VSDDEGRITSCH
+721 DEDGHMAQCH
-733 LYGEHSA
+733 LYGEHRD
-740 SPKLRDSAGKQA
+740 SPKLKRSVVEAAS

>member
-1 MLVGTGIAP
+1 MT
-10 LPSSWGKGP
+10 
-19 GDGGATHRMSILS
+19 ILS
-32 IRNLKVDY
+32 IRDLKVNY
-40 ATQDGTVQAV
+40 AAQDGIVKAV
-50 DGVSLDVAEGQHL
+50 DGVSLDLEEGQHL

-71 GKTTLMKAIVQ
+71 GKTTLLNAIVQ
-82 VLPRNGRIVAGEIN
+82 VLPRNGRIAGGKIM
-96 FKGTDLLQLSRTD
+96 FKGMDLLQLPPAE

-134 VGNQLTKLLSVRGG
+134 VGSQLTKLLRVRGG
-148 YDKRAAKRRA
+148 FGKKAALSRAA
-158 VDLFDLVGLDSDRLS
+158 DLFDLVGLDTERLT
-173 HYPHEFSGGMK
+173 HYPHEYSGGMK

-221 RRLEEELNLTVM
+221 RALEQEFNLTVM

-246 DSVAVMYAGR
+246 DSVSVMYAGR

-263 APFFASPSHPYSLG
+263 EPFFASPAHPYSLG

-284 LARPREQL
+284 LARPRDEL

-314 CPFVL
+314 CPFVQ
-319 DACHIDD
+319 DACHEID
-326 PQLQLVG
+326 PRLELVG
-333 AERYAACL
+333 DDRLAACL

-346 DALRL
+346 ETLRL

-360 QVEVAQTYAPTP
+360 QVEVLQHQA
-372 HPPALSPT
+372 HPAADDGRGDPAGRPYT
-380 GREGE
+380 GDTVDGDEGE
-385 LSPVLDADDKSPSLL
+385 GRV
-400 MEEGFGVGASEPLL
+400 LL
-414 ELRDVSK
+414 EMRDVSK
-421 RFKVGGGLA
+421 RFKIGGGLA

-440 VYAVN
+440 LYAVN
-445 NISFSLRR
+445 NISFSLKR

-481 EGEIDFDGADLA
+481 DGEIIFDGADLSGM
-493 ALDGENLLGF
+493 DDESLLAF
-503 RRRAQLMF
+503 RSRVQLMF

-532 IIHGWTDENERLERV
+532 IIHGWKDENKRLDRV
-547 VDTLDRVNLRPA
+547 IETLDRVNLRPA

-582 ALVLQPDF
+582 ALVLHPDF

-611 TRRLASEL
+611 TRRLAREL

-654 QQVINNPQ
+654 SEVINNPQ
-662 HPYTQALIAA
+662 HPYTMALIAA

-687 REGVPRPTE
+687 QEGIPRPTE
-696 QFVGCPFSQRCP
+696 QFIGCPFAQRCP
-708 EVMEA
+708 DAMEA

-721 VSDDEGRITSCH
+721 ITNENDHMAQCH
-733 LYGEHSA
+733 LYGEHRD
-740 SPKLRDSAGKQA
+740 SPKLERKAEAPPS